1 VADRSIRTERRARP
15 FGVTVIV
22 VLLLVAAVV
31 ALPSS
36 LIGLRGALRSEGG
49 IAPLP
54 DPTTIQLI
62 GALMLLLAIAAAA
75 LAAAVG
81 LVRLRRWAWV
91 LTMLM
96 VGTQMAANLW
106 EYVVAGERPYV
117 EMLLDVVLVFYLNQ
131 REVQRAFGHRAPR
144 DRLLD
149 APISRAR

>member
-1 VADRSIRTERRARP
+1 VADGTIRGERRARP

-22 VLLLVAAVV
+22 VLLLAAALVAF
-31 ALPSS
+31 PSS
-36 LIGLRGALRSEGG
+36 LLGLFGSVRSEGG

-54 DPTTIQLI
+54 DPTTVELI
-62 GALMLLLAIAAAA
+62 GGLTLLLALGAAA
-75 LAAAVG
+75 LTAAIG
-81 LVRLRRWAWV
+81 LLRLRRWAWV

-96 VGTQMAANLW
+96 VGAQMAANLW

>member
-1 VADRSIRTERRARP
+1 M
-15 FGVTVIV
+15 TVIV
-22 VLLLVAAVV
+22 LLLVVAAVV

-36 LIGLRGALRSEGG
+36 LIGLFGTVRSAGG

-54 DPTTIQLI
+54 DPITLEII
-62 GALMLLLAIAAAA
+62 GGLTLLLALGAAA
-75 LAAAVG
+75 LAAAIG
-81 LVRLRRWAWV
+81 LLRLRRWAWV

-106 EYVVAGERPYV
+106 EYVVAGERPYL
-117 EMLLDVVLVFYLNQ
+117 EMLLDVLLVFYLNQ

>member
-1 VADRSIRTERRARP
+1 VADGTTRPERRARP

-22 VLLLVAAVV
+22 VLLLLAAVV

-36 LIGLRGALRSEGG
+36 LLGLLGSLRSEDG

-54 DPTTIQLI
+54 DRTTVELI
-62 GALMLLLAIAAAA
+62 GALAVLLVLGVSA

-81 LVRLRRWAWV
+81 LLRLQRWAWV
-91 LTMLM
+91 LTMLL
-96 VGTQMAANLW
+96 VGTQMATNLW
-106 EYVVAGERPYV
+106 QYFVAGERPYL
-117 EMLLDVVLVFYLNQ
+117 EMLVDVALVFYLNQ
-131 REVQRAFGHRAPR
+131 REVQRAFGQRAPR